1 MIYGGINFIA
11 VIVATVVGMASGA
24 VWYGLF
30 RGPWRAANSLT
41 EADIKS
47 ADGAQYGGAS
57 RYLIA
62 GMAKFVMAFCL
73 AKLMEVMDAISVGN
87 GIALAL
93 FLWIGF
99 VATIL
104 SVNHRFQLRPWRLTL
119 IDGGYW
125 LLVLCL
131 QAMVIGFFG

>member
-1 MIYGGINFIA
+1 M
-11 VIVATVVGMASGA
+11 
-24 VWYGLF
+24 
-30 RGPWRAANSLT
+30 
-41 EADIKS
+41 
-47 ADGAQYGGAS
+47 
-57 RYLIA
+57 
-62 GMAKFVMAFCL
+62 
-73 AKLMEVMDAISVGN
+73 
-87 GIALAL
+87 IALAL

>member
-11 VIVATVVGMASGA
+11 VFVATVAGMASGA

-30 RGPWRAANSLT
+30 KEQWRAANGLV
-41 EADIKS
+41 EADIRG
-47 ADGAQYGGAS
+47 ADDARYGGAS

-62 GMAKFVMAFCL
+62 GLAKLVMAFCL
-73 AKLMEVMDAISVGN
+73 AKLMEVLDAISVGN

-99 VATIL
+99 IATSL
-104 SVNHRFQLRPWRLTL
+104 SVNHRFQLKPWTLTA

-125 LLVLCL
+125 LLVMLL
-131 QAMVIGFFG
+131 QAVIIGFFG